1 MGGRSTGRSIRL
13 LSSWGN
19 QLWFGQAGVST
30 AVPLPTCPSNG
41 RSTQIEGTCNS
52 CDPSMGWRD
61 IYAMA
66 EGSGLWLQYSGSCAL
81 VQEVI
86 RSTKKRGRA
95 VGSIC
100 AIANRAALP
109 LTCSNNRG
117 PPWEAV
123 GPLETQ
129 GGPPCE
135 AVGSICAIANRAAL
149 PLTCSNNRGPPWEAV
164 GPLETQGGPPC
175 EAVGSICAIANR
187 AALPLT
193 CSNNSDIG
201 ADNNLGLT
209 TVLGA
214 VDLNFEI
221 VAIPAC
227 PLEAGKS
234 KSVEWIHSTTKR
246 LVVSVQGRSLGPSTY
261 RCITP
266 WSRFWFLATTILNV
280 YLSIGAKHSR
290 MWAVL
295 KLRYKKY
302 WVLGV

>member
-1 MGGRSTGRSIRL
+1 
-13 LSSWGN
+13 
-19 QLWFGQAGVST
+19 
-30 AVPLPTCPSNG
+30 
-41 RSTQIEGTCNS
+41 
-52 CDPSMGWRD
+52 
-61 IYAMA
+61 MA

-81 VQEVI
+81 VQEVN

-117 PPWEAV
+117 PP
-123 GPLETQ
+123 
-129 GGPPCE
+129 CE
-135 AVGSICAIANRAAL
+135 AVGSICAIANRA
-149 PLTCSNNRGPPWEAV
+149 V
-164 GPLETQGGPPC
+164 
-175 EAVGSICAIANR
+175 
-187 AALPLT
+187 LPLT

-234 KSVEWIHSTTKR
+234 KSVE
-246 LVVSVQGRSLGPSTY
+246 
-261 RCITP
+261 
-266 WSRFWFLATTILNV
+266 
-280 YLSIGAKHSR
+280 
-290 MWAVL
+290 
-295 KLRYKKY
+295 
-302 WVLGV
+302 

>member
-1 MGGRSTGRSIRL
+1 
-13 LSSWGN
+13 
-19 QLWFGQAGVST
+19 
-30 AVPLPTCPSNG
+30 
-41 RSTQIEGTCNS
+41 
-52 CDPSMGWRD
+52 
-61 IYAMA
+61 MA

-81 VQEVI
+81 VQEVN

-100 AIANRAALP
+100 AIANRA
-109 LTCSNNRG
+109 
-117 PPWEAV
+117 V
-123 GPLETQ
+123 
-129 GGPPCE
+129 
-135 AVGSICAIANRAAL
+135 L

-193 CSNNSDIG
+193 CSNNSDIV

-234 KSVEWIHSTTKR
+234 KSVE
-246 LVVSVQGRSLGPSTY
+246 
-261 RCITP
+261 
-266 WSRFWFLATTILNV
+266 
-280 YLSIGAKHSR
+280 
-290 MWAVL
+290 
-295 KLRYKKY
+295 
-302 WVLGV
+302 